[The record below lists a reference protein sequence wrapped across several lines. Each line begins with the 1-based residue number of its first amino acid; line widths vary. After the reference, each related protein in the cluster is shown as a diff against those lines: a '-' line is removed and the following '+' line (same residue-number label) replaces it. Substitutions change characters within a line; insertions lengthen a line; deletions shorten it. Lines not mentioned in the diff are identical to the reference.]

1 MTTPA
6 PILPIATSASSPPL
20 LPRAGAT
27 DLKLRQ
33 ASRDF
38 EAHVLGALLQP
49 MFEGLG
55 QGGLF
60 GGGSAEAQWRPM
72 LVAEYGR
79 AIARAGGVGLA
90 DSVLATLQRM
100 QPGPAP

>member
-1 MTTPA
+1 MTAPA
-6 PILPIATSASSPPL
+6 LIPPIVRSTAPP
-20 LPRAGAT
+20 PPPQAGASE
-27 DLKLRQ
+27 LKLRQ

-55 QGGLF
+55 QGGPF

-72 LVAEYGR
+72 LVTEYGR
-79 AIARAGGVGLA
+79 VMARAGGLGLA

-100 QPGPAP
+100 QHGPGQ

>member
-6 PILPIATSASSPPL
+6 LTPPLAPSAAPILPKV
-20 LPRAGAT
+20 GAE

-55 QGGLF
+55 QAGLF
-60 GGGSAEAQWRPM
+60 GGGAAEAQWRPM

-79 AIARAGGVGLA
+79 TIARAGGVGLA

-100 QPGPAP
+100 QSAPGP

>member
-1 MTTPA
+1 MTAPA
-6 PILPIATSASSPPL
+6 LIPPIARSVALPP
-20 LPRAGAT
+20 PPQAGAT

-55 QGGLF
+55 QDGLF

-79 AIARAGGVGLA
+79 TIARAGGLGLA

-100 QPGPAP
+100 QHGPRQ

>member
-6 PILPIATSASSPPL
+6 LTTPVATAARPL
-20 LPRAGAT
+20 LPQAGAT
-27 DLKLRQ
+27 DLKMRQ

-38 EAHVLGALLQP
+38 EAHVIGALLQP

-79 AIARAGGVGLA
+79 VIARAGGLGLA
-90 DSVLATLQRM
+90 DSVLATLQHM
-100 QPGPAP
+100 QHAPGR

>member
-1 MTTPA
+1 MTTASPTPPVNVSA
-6 PILPIATSASSPPL
+6 TPRLPQPHSSEQ
-20 LPRAGAT
+20 R
-27 DLKLRQ
+27 LRQ

-38 EAHVLGALLQP
+38 EAQVLGALMQP

-55 QGGLF
+55 PSGAF
-60 GGGSAEAQWRPM
+60 GGGTGEAQWRPM

-79 AIARAGGVGLA
+79 AIARAGGLGLA

-100 QPGPAP
+100 QQTDGQ

>member
-6 PILPIATSASSPPL
+6 VIRPTVTSAAPP
-20 LPRAGAT
+20 PTPQAGANE
-27 DLKLRQ
+27 LRLRQ

-100 QPGPAP
+100 QHGPGQ

>member
-1 MTTPA
+1 MTAPALTPT
-6 PILPIATSASSPPL
+6 IATTAAPS
-20 LPRAGAT
+20 LPQAGAT
-27 DLKLRQ
+27 GPKLREV
-33 ASRDF
+33 SRDF
-38 EAHVLGALLQP
+38 EAQVLGALLQP

-79 AIARAGGVGLA
+79 AIARAGGLGLA
-90 DSVLATLQRM
+90 DSVLATLQQM
-100 QPGPAP
+100 QQAPGR

>member
-6 PILPIATSASSPPL
+6 LTTPVATAATPL
-20 LPRAGAT
+20 LPQAGAT
-27 DLKLRQ
+27 DLKMRQ

-38 EAHVLGALLQP
+38 EAHVIGALLQP

-79 AIARAGGVGLA
+79 VIARAGGLGLA
-90 DSVLATLQRM
+90 DSVLATLQHM
-100 QPGPAP
+100 QHAPGR

>member
-1 MTTPA
+1 MTPPALTP
-6 PILPIATSASSPPL
+6 PVVTSAAPL
-20 LPRAGAT
+20 LPQAGAGH
-27 DLKLRQ
+27 LKMRE

-38 EAHVLGALLQP
+38 EAHVIGALLQP

-79 AIARAGGVGLA
+79 AIARAGGLGLA
-90 DSVLATLQRM
+90 DSVLATLQGM
-100 QPGPAP
+100 QQARGQ

>member
-1 MTTPA
+1 MTAPA
-6 PILPIATSASSPPL
+6 LTLPTATTTAPM
-20 LPRAGAT
+20 LPQAGAT
-27 DLKLRQ
+27 DIKLRD

-60 GGGSAEAQWRPM
+60 GGGSAEGQWRPM

-79 AIARAGGVGLA
+79 AIARAGGMGLA

-100 QPGPAP
+100 QQGHGQ

>member
-1 MTTPA
+1 MTPPA
-6 PILPIATSASSPPL
+6 LTTPIATAPTPL
-20 LPRAGAT
+20 LPQAGAT
-27 DLKLRQ
+27 DLKMRQ

-38 EAHVLGALLQP
+38 EAHVIGALLQP

-79 AIARAGGVGLA
+79 AIARAGGLGLA
-90 DSVLATLQRM
+90 DSVLATLQGM
-100 QPGPAP
+100 QQARGQ

>member
-1 MTTPA
+1 MMAPVLTPSIA
-6 PILPIATSASSPPL
+6 PSAAPP
-20 LPRAGAT
+20 PPQAGAT
-27 DLKLRQ
+27 ELKLRH

-100 QPGPAP
+100 QHGPGQ

>member
-1 MTTPA
+1 MIAPLLTPPA
-6 PILPIATSASSPPL
+6 TTSAAPR
-20 LPRAGAT
+20 LP
-27 DLKLRQ
+27 Q
-33 ASRDF
+33 ARTSEPSMRRVSRDF
-38 EAHVLGALLQP
+38 EAHVLGALMQP

-55 QGGLF
+55 RDAPF

-79 AIARAGGVGLA
+79 ATARAGGVGLA

-100 QPGPAP
+100 QQAPMVR

>member
-6 PILPIATSASSPPL
+6 LTPPIVTSAAPL
-20 LPRAGAT
+20 LPQAGAT
-27 DLKLRQ
+27 HLKMRQ
-33 ASRDF
+33 AARDF
-38 EAHVLGALLQP
+38 EAHVLGALMQP

-100 QPGPAP
+100 QHAPEQ

>member
-1 MTTPA
+1 MTAASPTPPA
-6 PILPIATSASSPPL
+6 NVSAAPL
-20 LPRAGAT
+20 LPQPRASERS
-27 DLKLRQ
+27 LRQ

-55 QGGLF
+55 PSGAF
-60 GGGSAEAQWRPM
+60 GGGAGEAQWRPM

-79 AIARAGGVGLA
+79 AIARAGGLGLA

-100 QPGPAP
+100 QQTQGQ

>member
-1 MTTPA
+1 MTPPALTTPIA
-6 PILPIATSASSPPL
+6 PAVAPL
-20 LPRAGAT
+20 LPQAGAT
-27 DLKLRQ
+27 DLKMRQ

-38 EAHVLGALLQP
+38 EAHVIGALLQP

-79 AIARAGGVGLA
+79 VIARAGGLGLA
-90 DSVLATLQRM
+90 DSVLATLQHM
-100 QPGPAP
+100 QHAPGR